1 MTTGKS
7 LQTMVD
13 RIASELGQRS
23 DLAPGGAYPNVIT
36 NAIFDA
42 VTIYQKERFRFN
54 ELAPLSP
61 FTFNSV
67 QGQYI
72 YTSADDPRIG
82 LLMKIDWINYLLG
95 NTPCRL
101 KRVFPEDVYLAT
113 IPGQQA
119 GPPTSWAWDGESI
132 VIYPAAPAQ
141 SYPITIGGYL
151 AVAGPTLDTISDTTN
166 PWMNDAERLIRS
178 RAKYEIALNF
188 TRNDKMVA
196 AMSPI
201 MPAPGEAGHAAYWA
215 YCEIKGEANKIRG
228 TSRIRPMQF

>member
-1 MTTGKS
+1 M
-7 LQTMVD
+7 QMMID
-13 RIASELGQRS
+13 RIVGELGQRS
-23 DLAPGGAYPNVIT
+23 DLAPGGAYPNVIL

-42 VTIYQKERFRFN
+42 ITIYQKERFRFN
-54 ELAPLSP
+54 ELTPLAP

-72 YTSADDPRIG
+72 YTDADDARIG

-101 KRVFPEDVYLAT
+101 QRVFPEDVYLAT

-119 GPPTSWAWDGESI
+119 GPPTSWAWDGQSI
-132 VIYPAAPAQ
+132 VIYPAAPAA
-141 SYPITIGGYL
+141 SYPITVGGYL
-151 AVAGPTLDTISDTTN
+151 AVAGPDPAVEGYLNDITN
-166 PWMNDAERLIRS
+166 PWMNDAEMLIRS
-178 RAKYEIALNF
+178 RAKYEIALHF

-201 MPAPGEAGHAAYWA
+201 DGSGGAAERFYNML
-215 YCEIKGEANKIRG
+215 KGEANKIRG
-228 TSRIRPMQF
+228 TSRVRPMQF